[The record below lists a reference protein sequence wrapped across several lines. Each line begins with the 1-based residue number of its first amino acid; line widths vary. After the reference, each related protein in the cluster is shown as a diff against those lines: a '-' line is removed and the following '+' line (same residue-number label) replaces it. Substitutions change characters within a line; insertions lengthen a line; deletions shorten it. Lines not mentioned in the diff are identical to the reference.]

1 MRSCC
6 ALFRNLMAVLLALG
20 SSLAA
25 AQTPNEPP
33 ANSAPAL
40 TPVQADPPAQ
50 PAGTLERLIYVP
62 FRELQKVFNN
72 PDASVVLPYSE
83 YLQLLKQAM
92 QTVPQTTANEDAVIT
107 SSTWS
112 AVVEKDIVRITAELQ
127 VTVLKQEGWA
137 ALPVAFGAA
146 AIGRV
151 EPADGSVLLKGVAE
165 GQYSLLLK
173 GAGKKTVK
181 LELLAAVQTSPE
193 NRSFALQCPP
203 TGIAEL
209 TVSIPEPDQ
218 SVTIAPLQVLLPA
231 EPVAGRTVVK
241 ASVGAAT
248 GFDVRWSPRAGSK
261 PVMDLLASA
270 TAQTQARIEPGLL
283 QLRTQLNYEIL
294 RGELRE
300 LAIAAPRDARII
312 DVTAAAGRI
321 RAWTIDQSNPSQQL
335 IRVELLAPATERFQV
350 EVQAERTIEGEQTTL
365 IGRLDDGSLQG
376 VHAEGVVRES
386 GVLTLTTDPALT
398 AVVTAQSGLRQ
409 TAAEVA
415 GGQQEGGANSWEY
428 SGSRGR
434 LTVQIRPVE
443 PRLLAVHTLNYAFRD
458 SELRV
463 KSVIRYEI
471 ERAGIFQLALQVPEG
486 LLVDSVSA
494 DGMSEYSLDRST
506 GRIVLSLTQKRMG
519 SIEVTLQGHMAF
531 DSAAENAE
539 LALPIPTPEGVER
552 ETGTLAIDAP
562 EFLDVLTVD
571 EKTAGLFPARDAVA
585 EPQARMRSI
594 GVWNFTR
601 RPLAMSVRTAPRPS
615 QVAGFVATT
624 VRVEPEIVR
633 QSAVATFD
641 IRNAGIDTL
650 RIAVP
655 EAIAADVRFQAL
667 SGGHV
672 IRQRDR
678 ATVADNGWVTWTL
691 VLQEEA
697 TGEVQIGID
706 WDLPI
711 PAAPV
716 QPAAAQPAQAAPAAS
731 GGSSDA
737 AANAGAASEQ
747 TITIEPARILPPFA
761 DDQAGRRRVILTQAR
776 GEMRL
781 LRHESLSITADG
793 QGETTEP
800 IDVREL
806 ERLEADGYLAY
817 RYFAQPASAV
827 VKVRKHQL
835 HEVAAT
841 VVSRLAVEVVTET
854 QHLAAWRVRL
864 RVTTSERQRLRIDLP
879 AGSELQ
885 APLLNGQRT
894 TVEKATDVTTAENMT
909 AYYVNVSRAGT
920 SDESFLLTLQY
931 RCRIAADKAKRP
943 YEGQG
948 SRQLLRL
955 PQVGD
960 GGGATVVQQVR
971 LAVWAP
977 DDVSFL
983 GAPDLWTRDRTART
997 AFGDLFRNPSDT
1009 VAAAVL
1015 NDWIGDSAGSEFA
1028 TQGSVTVFRSTGSE
1042 LTVELLWWKRW
1053 FLLGLIS
1060 GTLAVVGLL
1069 LRRTTWENRISMVL
1083 LAAFIAV
1090 VLSLRRDSGVTDAV
1104 ALAVPGVCLVAV
1116 MWLLGLL
1123 LGRRPSAAGLA
1134 AAAVAVELSIPPA
1147 ATAVVSGDSATENA
1161 ADSPEKPAAGSDEG
1175 GAA

>member
-1 MRSCC
+1 MRFRR
-6 ALFRNLMAVLLALG
+6 AMIRNLLTLLFAC
-20 SSLAA
+20 SAAIAA
-25 AQTPNEPP
+25 AQQPGETQP
-33 ANSAPAL
+33 APTAPTAPAASAAV
-40 TPVQADPPAQ
+40 TDPPAQ
-50 PAGTLERLIYVP
+50 PASPLERLIYVP
-62 FRELQKVFNN
+62 FRELQKVFNS

-83 YLQLLKQAM
+83 YLQLLQRAM
-92 QTVPQTTANEDAVIT
+92 QNVPQTTANEDAVIT
-107 SSTWS
+107 SSSWS
-112 AVVEKDIVRITAELQ
+112 AVVEKDIVRISAELQ

-146 AIGRV
+146 AIGKV

-165 GQYSLLLK
+165 GQYSLLLQ
-173 GAGKKTVK
+173 GAGKKTVR

-193 NRSFALQCPP
+193 NRAFSLQCPP

-248 GFDVRWSPRAGSK
+248 NLDVRWSPRAGSK

-283 QLRTQLNYEIL
+283 QIKTLLNYEIL

-300 LAIAAPRDARII
+300 LTIAAPRDARII

-321 RAWTIDQSNPSQQL
+321 RAWTVDQTNPSQQL

-350 EVQAERTIEGEQTTL
+350 EVQTERTIEGDQSTL

-409 TAAEVA
+409 TATADA
-415 GGQQEGGANSWEY
+415 GGKQEAGMNSWEY

-443 PRLLAVHTLNYAFRD
+443 PRLLAVHSLNYTFRD
-458 SELRV
+458 SELRL

-471 ERAGIFQLALQVPEG
+471 ERAGIFQLALQIPEG
-486 LLVDSVSA
+486 LQVDNVSA
-494 DGMSEYSLDRST
+494 DGMSEYSLDRGT
-506 GRIVLSLTQKRMG
+506 GRIILALTQKRLG
-519 SIEVTLQGHMAF
+519 AIEVTIQGHLPF

-539 LALPIPTPEGVER
+539 LALPIPVPEGVER
-552 ETGTLAIDAP
+552 ETGTLTIDAP

-571 EKTAGLFPARDAVA
+571 EKTAGLFPARDAVV
-585 EPQARMRSI
+585 EPQARLRSI

-601 RPLAMSVRTAPRPS
+601 RPLSMSVRTNPRPS

-633 QSAVATFD
+633 QSATATFD

-667 SGGHV
+667 SAGHV

-678 ATVADNGWVTWTL
+678 ATAAENGWVTWTL

-697 TGEVQIGID
+697 TGEVQIGVD
-706 WDLPI
+706 WDLPL
-711 PAAPV
+711 PAAP
-716 QPAAAQPAQAAPAAS
+716 PAPAAPAAAPAATP
-731 GGSSDA
+731 GA
-737 AANAGAASEQ
+737 AAAETVTAAEQ
-747 TITIEPARILPPFA
+747 TITVEPARILSPYA
-761 DDQAGRRRVILTQAR
+761 DEQAGRRRVILTQAR

-781 LRHESLSITADG
+781 LRHESLSITADS
-793 QGETTEP
+793 QGETTEA

-817 RYFAQPASAV
+817 RYFAQPASAI
-827 VKVRKHQL
+827 VKIRKHQL

-841 VVSRLAVEVVTET
+841 VVSRAAVEVVTET
-854 QHLAAWRVRL
+854 QQLAAWRVRL
-864 RVTTSERQRLRIDLP
+864 RVTTSERQRLRLDLP
-879 AGSELQ
+879 EGSELQ

-894 TVEKATDVTTAENMT
+894 TVEKATDVRTSENMT

-931 RCRIAADKAKRP
+931 RCPIVADSARRP
-943 YEGQG
+943 YSGQG
-948 SRQLLRL
+948 SSQLLRL

-960 GGGATVVQQVR
+960 GSGATVVQQVR

-977 DDVSFL
+977 EEVTFL
-983 GAPDLWTRDRTART
+983 GAPALWTRDRTSRT
-997 AFGDLFRNPSDT
+997 SVSELLRNPSDT
-1009 VAAAVL
+1009 AAAAAL
-1015 NDWIGDSAGSEFA
+1015 NDWIGDSGGSEFA

-1042 LTVELLWWKRW
+1042 IVVELLWWKRW
-1053 FLLGLIS
+1053 FLLMLIS

-1069 LRRTTWENRISMVL
+1069 LRRTTLENRISMVL
-1083 LAAFIAV
+1083 LSAFAAV
-1090 VLSLRRDSGVTDAV
+1090 LLSLRRDSGVADAV
-1104 ALAVPGVCLVAV
+1104 ALAAPGAGLVLV
-1116 MWLLGLL
+1116 LWLLGLV
-1123 LGRRPSAAGLA
+1123 LGRRP
-1134 AAAVAVELSIPPA
+1134 AVAVTVPLSIPAPVVTA
-1147 ATAVVSGDSATENA
+1147 AGDDASRNLQDT
-1161 ADSPEKPAAGSDEG
+1161 STQPGAGSDEG

>member
-1 MRSCC
+1 MRSYC
-6 ALFRNLMAVLLALG
+6 ALFRTLIPILLAF
-20 SSLAA
+20 SSACAA
-25 AQTPNEPP
+25 AQTPNETP
-33 ANSAPAL
+33 ANTPSASQ
-40 TPVQADPPAQ
+40 PVPADPPAQ
-50 PAGTLERLIYVP
+50 PPGTLERLIYVP

-92 QTVPQTTANEDAVIT
+92 QSVPQTTANEDAVIT
-107 SSTWS
+107 SSNWS

-165 GQYSLLLK
+165 GQYSLLLQ

-193 NRSFALQCPP
+193 NRAFSLQCPP

-241 ASVGAAT
+241 ASVGAVT

-283 QLRTQLNYEIL
+283 QVRTQLNYEIL

-300 LAIAAPRDARII
+300 LTIAAPRDARII

-321 RAWTIDQSNPSQQL
+321 RAWTVDQTNPSQQL

-350 EVQAERTIEGEQTTL
+350 EVQTERTIEGDQATL

-398 AVVTAQSGLRQ
+398 AIVTAQSGLRQ
-409 TAAEVA
+409 TAAEGA
-415 GGQQEGGANSWEY
+415 GGTQEGGANSWEY

-443 PRLLAVHTLNYAFRD
+443 PRLIAVHTLNYTFRD

-463 KSVIRYEI
+463 RSVIRYEI
-471 ERAGIFQLALQVPEG
+471 ERAGIFQLALQIPEG

-494 DGMSEYSLDRST
+494 DGMSEYSLDRGT

-519 SIEVTLQGHMAF
+519 SIEVTVQGHLPF
-531 DSAAENAE
+531 AAGTENAE
-539 LALPIPTPEGVER
+539 LALPIPAPEGVER
-552 ETGTLAIDAP
+552 ETGTLTIDAP

-571 EKTAGLFPARDAVA
+571 EKTTGLFPARDAVV

-594 GVWNFTR
+594 GVWSFTR
-601 RPLAMSVRTAPRPS
+601 RPLALSVRTAPRPS

-655 EAIAADVRFQAL
+655 ETIAADVRFQAL

-678 ATVADNGWVTWTL
+678 ATAAENGWVTWTL

-716 QPAAAQPAQAAPAAS
+716 QPAAAPAAPAQAAPVGGNAAE
-731 GGSSDA
+731 
-737 AANAGAASEQ
+737 ANGGAASEQ

-781 LRHESLSITADG
+781 LRHESLSITADS
-793 QGETTEP
+793 QGDTTEP

-806 ERLEADGYLAY
+806 EKLDADGYLAY

-827 VKVRKHQL
+827 VKIRKHQL

-841 VVSRLAVEVVTET
+841 VVSRGAVEVVTET
-854 QHLAAWRVRL
+854 QQLAAWRVRL
-864 RVTTSERQRLRIDLP
+864 RITTSERQRLRIDLP

-909 AYYVNVSRAGT
+909 AYYVNVSRSGT

-931 RCRIAADKAKRP
+931 RCPIAADNTKLP
-943 YEGQG
+943 YDGQG

-977 DDVSFL
+977 DDISFL
-983 GAPDLWTRDRTART
+983 GAPALWTRDRTAS
-997 AFGDLFRNPSDT
+997 ASFSDLLKNPSDT
-1009 VAAAVL
+1009 AAAAAL

-1042 LTVELLWWKRW
+1042 LVVELLWWKRW

-1069 LRRTTWENRISMVL
+1069 LRRTSWENRISMVL
-1083 LAAFIAV
+1083 LAAFAAV
-1090 VLSLRRDSGVTDAV
+1090 VLSLRRDSGVSDAV
-1104 ALAVPGVCLVAV
+1104 LLAVPGVGLVATL
-1116 MWLLGLL
+1116 WLLGLL
-1123 LGRRPSAAGLA
+1123 LGRRPVAAGLA
-1134 AAAVAVELSIPPA
+1134 AAAVTVELSIPPA
-1147 ATAVVSGDSATENA
+1147 DTTAVAGDSVAGNSEN
-1161 ADSPEKPAAGSDEG
+1161 SLSKPVAGSDEG

>member
-1 MRSCC
+1 MRFRC
-6 ALFRNLMAVLLALG
+6 AFTRTLLILFFVCG
-20 SSLAA
+20 AA
-25 AQTPNEPP
+25 IANAQQPGETPAANPP
-33 ANSAPAL
+33 AATGAPAV
-40 TPVQADPPAQ
+40 TDPPAQ
-50 PAGTLERLIYVP
+50 PASPLERLIYVP
-62 FRELQKVFNN
+62 FRELQKVFNS

-83 YLQLLKQAM
+83 YLQLLQRAM
-92 QTVPQTTANEDAVIT
+92 QNVTQTTASEDAVIT
-107 SSTWS
+107 SSAWS
-112 AVVEKDIVRITAELQ
+112 AVVEKDVVRISAELQ
-127 VTVLKQEGWA
+127 VTVLKQQGWA
-137 ALPVAFGAA
+137 VLPVAFGTAVV
-146 AIGRV
+146 GKV

-165 GQYSLLLK
+165 GQYSLLLQ
-173 GAGKKTVK
+173 GAGKKTIR

-193 NRSFALQCPP
+193 NRAFSLQCPP

-218 SVTIAPLQVLLPA
+218 AVTIAPLQVLLPA

-248 GFDVRWSPRAGSK
+248 NLDVRWSPRAGSK

-283 QLRTQLNYEIL
+283 QVKTLLNYEIL

-300 LAIAAPRDARII
+300 LTIAAPRDARII

-321 RAWTIDQSNPSQQL
+321 RAWTADQTSPSQQL
-335 IRVELLAPATERFQV
+335 IRVELLVPATERFQV
-350 EVQAERTIEGEQTTL
+350 EVQTERTIEGDQSTL
-365 IGRLDDGSLQG
+365 IGRLEDGSLQG

-398 AVVTAQSGLRQ
+398 AVVTSQSGMRQ
-409 TAAEVA
+409 TATADA
-415 GGQQEGGANSWEY
+415 GGKQDAGMNSWEY

-443 PRLLAVHTLNYAFRD
+443 PRLLAVHSLNYTFRD
-458 SELRV
+458 SELRL

-471 ERAGIFQLALQVPEG
+471 ERAGIFQLALQIPEG
-486 LLVDSVSA
+486 LQVDNVSA

-506 GRIVLSLTQKRMG
+506 GQIILSLTQKRMG
-519 SIEVTLQGHMAF
+519 AIEVTIQGHLPF

-539 LALPIPTPEGVER
+539 LALPIPVPEGVER
-552 ETGTLAIDAP
+552 ETGTLTIDAP

-571 EKTAGLFPARDAVA
+571 EKTTGLFPARDAVV
-585 EPQARMRSI
+585 EPQARLRSI

-601 RPLAMSVRTAPRPS
+601 RPLAMSVRTNPRPS

-633 QSAVATFD
+633 QSAIATFD

-667 SGGHV
+667 SAGHV

-678 ATVADNGWVTWTL
+678 ATAAENGWVTWTL

-697 TGEVQIGID
+697 TGEVQIGVD
-706 WDLPI
+706 WDLPLTAAPPA
-711 PAAPV
+711 PAAPE
-716 QPAAAQPAQAAPAAS
+716 PAAPAA
-731 GGSSDA
+731 A
-737 AANAGAASEQ
+737 AATPGAAAADTAAAAEQ
-747 TITIEPARILPPFA
+747 TITVEPARILSPYA
-761 DDQAGRRRVILTQAR
+761 DDQTGRRRVILTQAR

-781 LRHESLSITADG
+781 LRHESLSITADS
-793 QGETTEP
+793 QGDTTEP

-817 RYFAQPASAV
+817 RYFAQPAAAV

-841 VVSRLAVEVVTET
+841 VVSRAAVEVVTET
-854 QHLAAWRVRL
+854 QQLAAWRVRL
-864 RVTTSERQRLRIDLP
+864 RVTTSERQRLRMDLP
-879 AGSELQ
+879 TGSELQ

-894 TVEKATDVTTAENMT
+894 TVEKATDVGTAENMT
-909 AYYVNVSRAGT
+909 AYYVNVSRPGT

-931 RCRIAADKAKRP
+931 RCPIVADSSKRP
-943 YEGQG
+943 YSGQG
-948 SRQLLRL
+948 SSQLLRL

-960 GGGATVVQQVR
+960 GSGATVVQQVR

-977 DDVSFL
+977 EEVTFL
-983 GAPDLWTRDRTART
+983 GAPALWTRDRTSRT
-997 AFGDLFRNPSDT
+997 SISDLLRNPSDT
-1009 VAAAVL
+1009 AAAAAL
-1015 NDWIGDSAGSEFA
+1015 NDWIGDSGGSEFA

-1042 LTVELLWWKRW
+1042 SVVELLWWKRW
-1053 FLLGLIS
+1053 FLLLLIS
-1060 GTLAVVGLL
+1060 GTLTVVGLL
-1069 LRRTTWENRISMVL
+1069 LRRTSWENRISMVL
-1083 LAAFIAV
+1083 LSAFAAV
-1090 VLSLRRDSGVTDAV
+1090 LLSLRRDSGVSDAV
-1104 ALAVPGVCLVAV
+1104 ALAVPGAGLVLIL
-1116 MWLLGLL
+1116 WLLSLV
-1123 LGRRPSAAGLA
+1123 LGRRQP
-1134 AAAVAVELSIPPA
+1134 VAVTVPLSIPAPVVTAAGDEASSATQAA
-1147 ATAVVSGDSATENA
+1147 ATQT
-1161 ADSPEKPAAGSDEG
+1161 AAGSDEG